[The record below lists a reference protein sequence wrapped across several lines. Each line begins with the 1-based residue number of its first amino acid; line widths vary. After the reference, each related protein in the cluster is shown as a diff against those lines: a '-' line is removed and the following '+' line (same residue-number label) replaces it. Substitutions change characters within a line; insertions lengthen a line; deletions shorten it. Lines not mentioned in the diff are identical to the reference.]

1 MELTLTTEEWE
12 LLLEILGERHGALL
26 REISHTDHR
35 EFKLALRRRERL
47 LESLISRLRAMQP
60 ALEPMAELR
69 R

>member
-1 MELTLTTEEWE
+1 MELTLTIEECE
-12 LLLEILGERHGALL
+12 LVLEMLGERHRALL

-35 EFKLALRRRERL
+35 EFKLLLLKREKL
-47 LESLISRLRAMQP
+47 LESVENRLRVIQP